1 MTQDKLTR
9 DQLADIIKAKY
20 PQYSEMDNS
29 ELVDKIV
36 AKYPV
41 YNDQLIEEDLLKKK
55 DAANMDS
62 ELVDGSLV
70 SQDLFDTTDE
80 FDARINIIDESFT
93 DKSEEF
99 VVPELQENF
108 KQYGFDF
115 EENAPGMDSVKIL
128 APKDEEGNREEL
140 ELPLKQR
147 KVTTGGFGTNVY
159 SPEVQQE
166 LNKQNA
172 KKLQDFLKNN
182 KLKTQGNWI
191 QDAEKGWVKEQKNIL
206 TEQEVEQRVKEI
218 NDVEEQF
225 NVSKIKFLENK
236 FEYDNSPELQTP
248 ENKIKLQEVYTDL
261 LSQEKDLKEQG
272 KLLDEQA
279 GRYAEMRSKQGSWAK
294 GIWNGITDGLGN
306 MASSVER
313 IKIDYKARSED
324 RAGLTEEKYKQ
335 EVIRLAR
342 KKGLITRRLEELLDD
357 VTAEELLSEFTDIAR
372 TEKTD
377 SSPGRGAPKVLIERD
392 ITFAEDIRS
401 EIIDLKKKGEKFF
414 ESYDEA
420 VKGRRRS
427 NFSKYANKFDESEG
441 RLEAARKGFTL
452 AIGSSDVT
460 PEWSDAKKEGF
471 WGGAILG
478 LAESIPAMLA
488 VPIPYLGFAQRAA
501 QMYALVTDNVTE
513 EMEDN
518 PEFDNISEMEKAMV
532 VTPIGIAVGVLESV
546 GFRNL
551 INQKGLINQF
561 VLKGLRQ
568 VPKGSS
574 VKTFREFIRQDID
587 SALKRGLLTIGAGGA
602 AEFETGFAQ
611 QIAELS
617 VKQIYNLTKEK
628 EMFNTPDTVGEYVA
642 EVLKAG
648 AQEMVGGFIMSVP
661 GAITNAAT
669 SPDME
674 AVSSEMYDMFEE
686 MVGDPQYDAMFETR
700 LKQKINATE
709 GEFKNY
715 TEEDAAKERQTYKEL
730 QGISANQIPDTYTK
744 EQKQRALLLIY
755 NINQLQKKIETTDD
769 VLAEPLKAEQEG
781 MKKELERMVSST
793 YDAQQEE
800 KVKTEDAAQE
810 EKTGDVIVS
819 NEVADFQ
826 ELVEGPSDTEVSI
839 EPGESTTETVESLE
853 GEPVEV
859 EVETISDNITVTK
872 GALEESLEK
881 DNDAETVLGIKNLA
895 VKAVK
900 ALSKVFPKVNIVL
913 HENSENYKKIAG
925 DTSEGTYDF
934 KSNTIHINL
943 PKASTRA
950 MAHEVFHAVL
960 LNAVKTDA
968 VAQAVTKRMIQA
980 VAKAKGL
987 TPEIKKQI
995 ENFVSNYDQAIQDEE
1010 RLAEIVGYI
1019 ADNFM
1024 QLDAPTKSKIRK
1036 WVEGLLT
1043 KVGVSFKEF
1052 TSDDQGII
1060 DMLNVVAKKTA
1071 AGEAITSKEISPLT
1085 EFKGG
1090 KKVDNPADVL
1100 KRRRVGSFEISYT
1113 QQESVEQ
1120 LIKDGRVT
1128 QPENVSFL
1136 NNMFTTI
1143 TSPDDMLAGE
1153 IKYDGVVIFEGE
1165 GGVFFVTKFGDVW
1178 ASGKKGTAETIANA
1192 LNKQLKQNGGKAFL
1206 TLTKGTDSKLVS
1218 SASGVNSTL
1227 AILNTMLDKKLIS
1240 PSLFRSAVSNTVK
1253 KADGE
1258 INLRQSAKDLKID
1271 IKKYFTDPSTST
1283 FEKRG
1288 FIVKDIVGEIA
1299 KNIPKESQAAI
1310 AEFLGGDKLRSVAK
1324 GNTVLKGGKP
1334 GSQSLVDLIA
1344 KVAAEKLTKGLDV
1357 GDVYAVIEIN
1367 GEVEVK
1373 KDSHPSYP
1381 FHIALKDGT
1390 QPILHLPENR
1400 QAGSEV
1406 LVQKGA
1412 DGEYNLDY
1420 AVRNVSVVEGQ
1431 YDTEAAAVAVGE
1443 GTRRRSDKKS
1453 SKKKETAV
1461 EPRRKFQYNS
1471 PIRPNYTLSK
1481 INTKNAA
1488 INLDLKSLDGPDS
1501 FEISTKNYK
1510 ETEGVEGATIIGYV
1524 RDRDFPGEKKK
1535 TTRGEVFILQ
1545 VNEKGKGIGTSIM
1558 LDALRLM
1565 KENGTKTVK
1574 FTSPSKEGKPFN
1586 DTLIRKGYIKLLKV
1600 SDRTGTSEYEITD
1613 KVLEETAVE
1622 PRRKMS
1628 PVQQLAV
1635 KYNMQPNDY
1644 FPGDLYN
1651 PGALRKEAARLGLT
1665 LKTSYFRE
1673 GYRRG
1678 EVSGYYLKKGSRA
1691 IKPMSDPEP
1700 RRRKD
1705 ITELGRSVKDI
1716 AEIVLIGRDNNVK
1729 ETTIKDYL
1737 KRVRK
1742 FKTKEI
1748 NDILKKDTFTILNMP
1763 KSFGNIKGGLIAG
1776 LNLFE
1781 KTKRFKFNL
1790 EKNNITKA
1798 GKVVLKAQQ
1807 KLEALLASYQD
1818 ELIDKPKKVVKTLEV
1833 KIKKAKTDL
1842 AALKKKYKG
1851 EKLYNNTKQ
1860 EMMDQTIEYMQTLP
1874 EYQNEGDKRSLSL
1887 QQAKMEVDLNKA
1899 FKDRP
1904 TVNMAERMKKAQA
1917 MINERIRRGAD
1928 LASMQRALRNYIR
1941 MIMPDT
1947 LYTKAAVTKMINKI
1961 IVANESNIDTI
1972 RNEVMDEANILINK
1986 DLSDKIKKLLNRK
1999 FQKVESDRVKAN
2011 IIDRITLN
2019 TLNIIKKRIAEIDAI
2034 QDVEKLL
2041 ELGGK
2046 IQNEINAAR
2055 EKDLQSEQDQSN
2067 DAGLQ
2072 ILMGYVA
2079 AQVAENYEVSKTSAL
2094 TMVYD
2099 NLNSLIETG
2108 RNQLEQQVAAKYR
2121 MYMRDF
2127 EIAYYEMTGQEI
2139 EMLIA
2144 NPDFDPLIPES
2155 KSNPLTV
2162 SNPEAQRII
2171 EKVTRVSDAKI
2182 NKVKTLMKRSFGRL
2196 QDGWLDYIRGML
2208 DLPSIMALIS
2218 KVPGESFGGKL
2229 MERTSDRVD
2238 DASNTEKAFK
2248 MLDQVIIDKKMSDVY
2263 GKDWLNLSQADSVM
2277 RDTGIVKNSTQQEQ
2291 AQKDYDKNPSPDNLL
2306 DLEQQTITASPNEL
2320 GYLYNQYKDPAN
2332 RASFEQK
2339 FGDEYERVMLDI
2351 TKYLEDSHSEVL
2363 EIADWQVNELFP
2375 YLYGRYNETYRKVYR
2390 TDMPWN
2396 KYYAGRIFRDFDTA
2410 EQNENQD
2417 APIDLIGNMT
2427 SFMQIASPGSTKLR
2441 QKTKTPIKNVDMMA
2455 AMINY
2460 MSEMNH
2466 FAAFGEVVNDINKLF
2481 TNPTISKVIEA
2492 NYGRPVNNYI
2502 RDIIQKLANRGI
2514 KKGDNFK
2521 LFEAWQS
2528 RFVIGALAIN
2538 PTVYLKQLTSFIT
2551 YGNEIGYGNW
2561 IKYSGSVANVPEF
2574 LKIKK
2579 EILENSIYLQDRYSS
2594 DFKTTLE
2601 TYSKSKVE
2609 SVLPP
2614 GKTSEIVE
2622 ALMFLIKQ
2630 GDKGAILIGGVPNY
2644 MYYKDQYK
2652 AKNPNTTE
2660 QQAVDYAI
2668 NKFEKDT
2675 RTTQQSGDLQN
2686 KDYYQTQTGFKRFFQ
2701 MFQNS
2706 IKQYLRKEITSSR
2719 ELYRRIK
2726 SSGKEGKGTVGTNL
2740 RTLFVYHSV
2749 LPVFFEFV
2757 SMGLPGIWADWEDED
2772 AVDLG
2777 RAALIGNLNALFIVG
2792 DMIESIAD
2800 ALTDKP
2806 WTGSSKSL
2814 PPLQA
2819 AADFAKQIYKYRRTT
2834 DPEKKEKILFDAII
2848 DVTKYAG
2855 VPGPQLQKLRNN
2867 IKELIEGGE
2876 DPGKVILRMF
2886 NFSEYQ
2892 ISGRKNKTKKRSQ
2905 REINRELKAM
2915 DPSLYQELRNFGED
2929 DDIKAME
2936 KELKDLEKS
2945 MLEDLY

>member
-674 AVSSEMYDMFEE
+674 SVSSEMYDMFEE

-769 VLAEPLKAEQEG
+769 VLAEPLKVEQEG

-793 YDAQQEE
+793 YDAQQED
-800 KVKTEDAAQE
+800 KVGVEQIIVNDPTEAFSFEYDSKEDVPDALKGVDPSGEGSIEIDGKKKIRLTYSGQQLLDAGIGIAPE
-810 EKTGDVIVS
+810 STPNTPVS
-819 NEVADFQ
+819 DEVTDFQ
-826 ELVEGPSDTEVSI
+826 ELVEGPSETEVSI

-853 GEPVEV
+853 GDPVEV

-872 GALEESLEK
+872 GALEESLET
-881 DNDAETVLGIKNLA
+881 DNDAETVLSIKTLA

-913 HENSENYKKIAG
+913 HENSDNYKKIAG

-960 LNAVKTDA
+960 LNAVKTNA
-968 VAQAVTKRMIQA
+968 AAQAITKRMMQA

-995 ENFVSNYDQAIQDEE
+995 ENFVSNYEEAIQDEE

-1036 WVEGLLT
+1036 WVGGLLT
-1043 KVGVSFKEF
+1043 KVGISFKEF

-1453 SKKKETAV
+1453 SKKK
-1461 EPRRKFQYNS
+1461 
-1471 PIRPNYTLSK
+1471 
-1481 INTKNAA
+1481 
-1488 INLDLKSLDGPDS
+1488 
-1501 FEISTKNYK
+1501 
-1510 ETEGVEGATIIGYV
+1510 
-1524 RDRDFPGEKKK
+1524 
-1535 TTRGEVFILQ
+1535 
-1545 VNEKGKGIGTSIM
+1545 
-1558 LDALRLM
+1558 
-1565 KENGTKTVK
+1565 
-1574 FTSPSKEGKPFN
+1574 
-1586 DTLIRKGYIKLLKV
+1586 
-1600 SDRTGTSEYEITD
+1600 
-1613 KVLEETAVE
+1613 ETAVE

>member
-1 MTQDKLTR
+1 
-9 DQLADIIKAKY
+9 
-20 PQYSEMDNS
+20 
-29 ELVDKIV
+29 
-36 AKYPV
+36 
-41 YNDQLIEEDLLKKK
+41 
-55 DAANMDS
+55 
-62 ELVDGSLV
+62 
-70 SQDLFDTTDE
+70 
-80 FDARINIIDESFT
+80 
-93 DKSEEF
+93 
-99 VVPELQENF
+99 
-108 KQYGFDF
+108 
-115 EENAPGMDSVKIL
+115 
-128 APKDEEGNREEL
+128 
-140 ELPLKQR
+140 
-147 KVTTGGFGTNVY
+147 
-159 SPEVQQE
+159 
-166 LNKQNA
+166 
-172 KKLQDFLKNN
+172 
-182 KLKTQGNWI
+182 
-191 QDAEKGWVKEQKNIL
+191 
-206 TEQEVEQRVKEI
+206 
-218 NDVEEQF
+218 
-225 NVSKIKFLENK
+225 
-236 FEYDNSPELQTP
+236 
-248 ENKIKLQEVYTDL
+248 
-261 LSQEKDLKEQG
+261 
-272 KLLDEQA
+272 
-279 GRYAEMRSKQGSWAK
+279 
-294 GIWNGITDGLGN
+294 
-306 MASSVER
+306 
-313 IKIDYKARSED
+313 
-324 RAGLTEEKYKQ
+324 
-335 EVIRLAR
+335 
-342 KKGLITRRLEELLDD
+342 
-357 VTAEELLSEFTDIAR
+357 
-372 TEKTD
+372 
-377 SSPGRGAPKVLIERD
+377 
-392 ITFAEDIRS
+392 
-401 EIIDLKKKGEKFF
+401 
-414 ESYDEA
+414 
-420 VKGRRRS
+420 
-427 NFSKYANKFDESEG
+427 
-441 RLEAARKGFTL
+441 
-452 AIGSSDVT
+452 
-460 PEWSDAKKEGF
+460 
-471 WGGAILG
+471 
-478 LAESIPAMLA
+478 
-488 VPIPYLGFAQRAA
+488 
-501 QMYALVTDNVTE
+501 
-513 EMEDN
+513 
-518 PEFDNISEMEKAMV
+518 
-532 VTPIGIAVGVLESV
+532 
-546 GFRNL
+546 
-551 INQKGLINQF
+551 
-561 VLKGLRQ
+561 
-568 VPKGSS
+568 
-574 VKTFREFIRQDID
+574 
-587 SALKRGLLTIGAGGA
+587 
-602 AEFETGFAQ
+602 
-611 QIAELS
+611 
-617 VKQIYNLTKEK
+617 
-628 EMFNTPDTVGEYVA
+628 
-642 EVLKAG
+642 
-648 AQEMVGGFIMSVP
+648 
-661 GAITNAAT
+661 
-669 SPDME
+669 
-674 AVSSEMYDMFEE
+674 
-686 MVGDPQYDAMFETR
+686 
-700 LKQKINATE
+700 
-709 GEFKNY
+709 
-715 TEEDAAKERQTYKEL
+715 
-730 QGISANQIPDTYTK
+730 
-744 EQKQRALLLIY
+744 
-755 NINQLQKKIETTDD
+755 
-769 VLAEPLKAEQEG
+769 
-781 MKKELERMVSST
+781 
-793 YDAQQEE
+793 
-800 KVKTEDAAQE
+800 
-810 EKTGDVIVS
+810 
-819 NEVADFQ
+819 
-826 ELVEGPSDTEVSI
+826 
-839 EPGESTTETVESLE
+839 
-853 GEPVEV
+853 
-859 EVETISDNITVTK
+859 
-872 GALEESLEK
+872 
-881 DNDAETVLGIKNLA
+881 
-895 VKAVK
+895 
-900 ALSKVFPKVNIVL
+900 
-913 HENSENYKKIAG
+913 
-925 DTSEGTYDF
+925 
-934 KSNTIHINL
+934 
-943 PKASTRA
+943 
-950 MAHEVFHAVL
+950 
-960 LNAVKTDA
+960 
-968 VAQAVTKRMIQA
+968 
-980 VAKAKGL
+980 
-987 TPEIKKQI
+987 
-995 ENFVSNYDQAIQDEE
+995 
-1010 RLAEIVGYI
+1010 
-1019 ADNFM
+1019 
-1024 QLDAPTKSKIRK
+1024 
-1036 WVEGLLT
+1036 
-1043 KVGVSFKEF
+1043 
-1052 TSDDQGII
+1052 
-1060 DMLNVVAKKTA
+1060 
-1071 AGEAITSKEISPLT
+1071 
-1085 EFKGG
+1085 
-1090 KKVDNPADVL
+1090 
-1100 KRRRVGSFEISYT
+1100 
-1113 QQESVEQ
+1113 
-1120 LIKDGRVT
+1120 
-1128 QPENVSFL
+1128 
-1136 NNMFTTI
+1136 
-1143 TSPDDMLAGE
+1143 
-1153 IKYDGVVIFEGE
+1153 
-1165 GGVFFVTKFGDVW
+1165 
-1178 ASGKKGTAETIANA
+1178 
-1192 LNKQLKQNGGKAFL
+1192 
-1206 TLTKGTDSKLVS
+1206 
-1218 SASGVNSTL
+1218 
-1227 AILNTMLDKKLIS
+1227 
-1240 PSLFRSAVSNTVK
+1240 
-1253 KADGE
+1253 
-1258 INLRQSAKDLKID
+1258 
-1271 IKKYFTDPSTST
+1271 
-1283 FEKRG
+1283 
-1288 FIVKDIVGEIA
+1288 
-1299 KNIPKESQAAI
+1299 
-1310 AEFLGGDKLRSVAK
+1310 
-1324 GNTVLKGGKP
+1324 
-1334 GSQSLVDLIA
+1334 
-1344 KVAAEKLTKGLDV
+1344 
-1357 GDVYAVIEIN
+1357 
-1367 GEVEVK
+1367 
-1373 KDSHPSYP
+1373 
-1381 FHIALKDGT
+1381 
-1390 QPILHLPENR
+1390 
-1400 QAGSEV
+1400 
-1406 LVQKGA
+1406 
-1412 DGEYNLDY
+1412 
-1420 AVRNVSVVEGQ
+1420 
-1431 YDTEAAAVAVGE
+1431 
-1443 GTRRRSDKKS
+1443 
-1453 SKKKETAV
+1453 
-1461 EPRRKFQYNS
+1461 
-1471 PIRPNYTLSK
+1471 
-1481 INTKNAA
+1481 
-1488 INLDLKSLDGPDS
+1488 
-1501 FEISTKNYK
+1501 
-1510 ETEGVEGATIIGYV
+1510 
-1524 RDRDFPGEKKK
+1524 
-1535 TTRGEVFILQ
+1535 
-1545 VNEKGKGIGTSIM
+1545 
-1558 LDALRLM
+1558 
-1565 KENGTKTVK
+1565 
-1574 FTSPSKEGKPFN
+1574 
-1586 DTLIRKGYIKLLKV
+1586 
-1600 SDRTGTSEYEITD
+1600 
-1613 KVLEETAVE
+1613 
-1622 PRRKMS
+1622 MS

-1729 ETTIKDYL
+1729 EATIKDYL

-1807 KLEALLASYQD
+1807 KLEVLLASYQD
-1818 ELIDKPKKVVKTLEV
+1818 ELIDKPKKVVKTLET
-1833 KIKKAKTDL
+1833 KIKNAKTEL

-1860 EMMDQTIEYMQTLP
+1860 EIMDQTIEYMQTLP

-1947 LYTKAAVTKMINKI
+1947 LYTRAAVTKMINKI

-2079 AQVAENYEVSKTSAL
+2079 AQVSENYEVSKTSAL

-2127 EIAYYEMTGQEI
+2127 EIAYYEITGQEI

-2351 TKYLEDSHSEVL
+2351 TKYLEDNHSEVL

-2622 ALMFLIKQ
+2622 ALMYLIKQ

-2668 NKFEKDT
+2668 KKFEKDT

-2706 IKQYLRKEITSSR
+2706 IKQYLRKEITASR

-2834 DPEKKEKILFDAII
+2834 DPQKKEKILFDAII

>member
-1 MTQDKLTR
+1 MMDEKALQYAYDLFKADGYSDSIDDFKNLLSTNTEALDYSYKLFR
-9 DQLADIIKAKY
+9 DDG
-20 PQYSEMDNS
+20 
-29 ELVDKIV
+29 
-36 AKYPV
+36 
-41 YNDQLIEEDLLKKK
+41 YNDSPNDFKSLLGIQESLKKK
-55 DAANMDS
+55 EISGVS
-62 ELVDGSLV
+62 EEVDGSLV

-128 APKDEEGNREEL
+128 APKDEQGNREEL

-159 SPEVQQE
+159 SSEIQDE

-182 KLKTQGNWI
+182 KIKTQGNWI
-191 QDAEKGWVKEQKNIL
+191 KDAEKGWVKEQKNIL

-218 NDVEEQF
+218 NDIEEQF

-279 GRYAEMRSKQGSWAK
+279 GRYTEMKAKQGSWAK
-294 GIWNGITDGLGN
+294 GIWNGLTDGLGN
-306 MASSVER
+306 ISSTYER
-313 IKIDYKARSED
+313 LKIDYKAESET
-324 RAGLTEEKYKQ
+324 RAGLSEDKYKE

-342 KKGLITRRLEELLDD
+342 KKGLINRRLEELLDD

-372 TEKTD
+372 IEKTT
-377 SSPGRGAPKVLIERD
+377 SSAGVGAPGVYLEKK
-392 ITFAEDIRS
+392 ITFAEDIKS

-420 VKGRRRS
+420 VKGRRRN
-427 NFSKYANKFDESEG
+427 NFSKYANQFDESEG
-441 RLEAARKGFTL
+441 RLESARKGFTL

-478 LAESIPAMLA
+478 LAESIPAMVA

-513 EMEDN
+513 EMENN
-518 PEFDNISEMEKAMV
+518 PEFDNISENEKAMV
-532 VTPIGIAVGVLESV
+532 VTPIGIAVGVLESI

-561 VLKGLRQ
+561 VLKALRQ

-574 VKTFREFIRQDID
+574 VKTFREFVRQDID

-648 AQEMVGGFIMSVP
+648 AQEMIGGFIMSVP

-715 TEEDAAKERQTYKEL
+715 TEEDAAKERQTYQEL
-730 QGISANQIPDTYTK
+730 QGINANQIPDTYTK
-744 EQKQRALLLIY
+744 EQKQRALMLIY

-769 VLAEPLKAEQEG
+769 VLAEPLKVEQEA

-793 YDAQQEE
+793 YDAQQKD
-800 KVKTEDAAQE
+800 KVEVEQIIVDDPESTSDAA
-810 EKTGDVIVS
+810 VS
-819 NEVADFQ
+819 DEVADFQ

-839 EPGESTTETVESLE
+839 EPGESTKETVQSLE

-872 GALEESLEK
+872 GALEESLET
-881 DNDAETVLGIKNLA
+881 DNDANTVSSIKTLA

-960 LNAVKTDA
+960 LNAVKTNA
-968 VAQAVTKRMIQA
+968 AAQAITKRMMQA

-995 ENFVSNYDQAIQDEE
+995 ENFVSNYEEAIQDEE

-1043 KVGVSFKEF
+1043 KVGISFKEF

-1113 QQESVEQ
+1113 QQESIEQ

-1218 SASGVNSTL
+1218 SVSGVNSTL

-1381 FHIALKDGT
+1381 FHVALKDGT

-1453 SKKKETAV
+1453 SKKK
-1461 EPRRKFQYNS
+1461 
-1471 PIRPNYTLSK
+1471 
-1481 INTKNAA
+1481 
-1488 INLDLKSLDGPDS
+1488 
-1501 FEISTKNYK
+1501 
-1510 ETEGVEGATIIGYV
+1510 
-1524 RDRDFPGEKKK
+1524 
-1535 TTRGEVFILQ
+1535 
-1545 VNEKGKGIGTSIM
+1545 
-1558 LDALRLM
+1558 
-1565 KENGTKTVK
+1565 
-1574 FTSPSKEGKPFN
+1574 
-1586 DTLIRKGYIKLLKV
+1586 
-1600 SDRTGTSEYEITD
+1600 
-1613 KVLEETAVE
+1613 ETAVE

-1700 RRRKD
+1700 RRRKN
-1705 ITELGRSVKDI
+1705 ITELGRSVNDI

-1729 ETTIKDYL
+1729 EATIKDYL

-1742 FKTKEI
+1742 FKTKEV

-1807 KLEALLASYQD
+1807 NLEVLLASYQD

-1833 KIKKAKTDL
+1833 KIKKSKTEL

-1874 EYQNEGDKRSLSL
+1874 EYKNEGDKRSLSL

-1947 LYTKAAVTKMINKI
+1947 LYTKSAVTKMINKI

-2046 IQNEINAAR
+2046 IQDEINAAR

-2139 EMLIA
+2139 EMLIK
-2144 NPDFDPLIPES
+2144 NPAFDPLLPES

-2182 NKVKTLMKRSFGRL
+2182 NKVKTLMKRSFDRL

-2208 DLPSIMALIS
+2208 DLPSVMALIS
-2218 KVPGESFGGKL
+2218 KIPGESFGGQL
-2229 MERTSDRVD
+2229 MERTADRVN

-2248 MLDQVIIDKKMSDVY
+2248 MLDQVIIEKKMSDVY

-2291 AQKDYDKNPSPDNLL
+2291 AKKDYDNNPSPDNLL
-2306 DLEQQTITASPNEL
+2306 DLEQQTIVASPNEL

-2351 TKYLEDSHSEVL
+2351 TKYLEDNHSEVL
-2363 EIADWQVNELFP
+2363 DIADWQVNELFP
-2375 YLYGRYNETYRKVYR
+2375 YLYGRYNEMYRKVYR

-2417 APIDLIGNMT
+2417 APMDLIGNMT

-2466 FAAFGEVVNDINKLF
+2466 FAAFGEVVNDMNKLF

-2502 RDIIQKLANRGI
+2502 KDIIQKLANRGI

-2551 YGNEIGYGNW
+2551 YGNEIGYSNW
-2561 IKYSGSVANVPEF
+2561 IKYSQSVVNVPEF
-2574 LKIKK
+2574 LRIKK

-2622 ALMFLIKQ
+2622 ALMYLIKQ

-2660 QQAVDYAI
+2660 QQAIDYAI
-2668 NKFEKDT
+2668 KKFEKDT

-2706 IKQYLRKEITSSR
+2706 IKQYLRKEITASR

-2749 LPVFFEFV
+2749 LPVFFEFI

-2834 DPEKKEKILFDAII
+2834 DPQKKEKILFDAII
-2848 DVTKYAG
+2848 DITKYAG

-2892 ISGRKNKTKKRSQ
+2892 ISGRKKKTKKRTQ
-2905 REINRELKAM
+2905 REINKELKAM
-2915 DPSLYQELRNFGED
+2915 DPNLYKELQGLGD
-2929 DDIKAME
+2929 DNQIKAME
-2936 KELKDLEKS
+2936 KELRDLEKS
-2945 MLEDLY
+2945 MLENLY

>member
-1 MTQDKLTR
+1 MMDE
-9 DQLADIIKAKY
+9 KAL
-20 PQYSEMDNS
+20 QYAYDLFKVDGYNDSIDDFKNLLNTNS
-29 ELVDKIV
+29 EALDYSYQLFK
-36 AKYPV
+36 
-41 YNDQLIEEDLLKKK
+41 NDGYKDSPNDFKNLLGIQDPLKKK
-55 DAANMDS
+55 DTS
-62 ELVDGSLV
+62 GVLEQVDGSLV

-128 APKDEEGNREEL
+128 APKDEQGNREEL

-769 VLAEPLKAEQEG
+769 VLAEPLKVEQEG

-793 YDAQQEE
+793 YDAQQED
-800 KVKTEDAAQE
+800 KVGVEQIIVDDPTEAFSFEYDSKEDVPDALKGVDPSGEGSIEIDGKKKIRLTYSGQQLLDAGIGIAPE
-810 EKTGDVIVS
+810 STPNTPVS
-819 NEVADFQ
+819 DEVTDFQ
-826 ELVEGPSDTEVSI
+826 ELVEGPNETEVSI

-853 GEPVEV
+853 GDPVEV

-872 GALEESLEK
+872 GALEESLET
-881 DNDAETVLGIKNLA
+881 DNDAETVLSIKTLA

-913 HENSENYKKIAG
+913 HENSDNYKKIAG

-960 LNAVKTDA
+960 LNAVKTNA
-968 VAQAVTKRMIQA
+968 AAQAITKRMMQA

-995 ENFVSNYDQAIQDEE
+995 ENFVSNYDEAIQDEE
-1010 RLAEIVGYI
+1010 QLAEIVGYI

-1036 WVEGLLT
+1036 WVEGVLT
-1043 KVGVSFKEF
+1043 KVGISFKEF

-1113 QQESVEQ
+1113 QQESIEQ

-1136 NNMFTTI
+1136 NNMYTTV

-1258 INLRQSAKDLKID
+1258 INLRQSAKDLKTD

-1431 YDTEAAAVAVGE
+1431 YNTEAAAVAVGE

-1453 SKKKETAV
+1453 SKKKE
-1461 EPRRKFQYNS
+1461 
-1471 PIRPNYTLSK
+1471 I
-1481 INTKNAA
+1481 
-1488 INLDLKSLDGPDS
+1488 
-1501 FEISTKNYK
+1501 
-1510 ETEGVEGATIIGYV
+1510 
-1524 RDRDFPGEKKK
+1524 
-1535 TTRGEVFILQ
+1535 
-1545 VNEKGKGIGTSIM
+1545 
-1558 LDALRLM
+1558 
-1565 KENGTKTVK
+1565 
-1574 FTSPSKEGKPFN
+1574 
-1586 DTLIRKGYIKLLKV
+1586 
-1600 SDRTGTSEYEITD
+1600 
-1613 KVLEETAVE
+1613 AVE

-1678 EVSGYYLKKGSRA
+1678 EVSGYYLKKGSRV

-1729 ETTIKDYL
+1729 EATIKDYL

-1807 KLEALLASYQD
+1807 KLEVLLASYQD

-1833 KIKKAKTDL
+1833 KIKKAKTEL

-1947 LYTKAAVTKMINKI
+1947 LYTRAAVTKMINKI

-2139 EMLIA
+2139 KMLIA

-2171 EKVTRVSDAKI
+2171 DKVTVVSQAKI
-2182 NKVKTLMKRSFGRL
+2182 DKVKTLMKRSFGRL

-2208 DLPSIMALIS
+2208 DLPSVMALIS

-2263 GKDWLNLSQADSVM
+2263 GRDWLNLSQADSVM

-2291 AQKDYDKNPSPDNLL
+2291 AQKDYDNNPTPDNLL
-2306 DLEQQTITASPNEL
+2306 FLEQQTITASPNEL

-2351 TKYLEDSHSEVL
+2351 TKYLEDNHSEVV

-2466 FAAFGEVVNDINKLF
+2466 FAAFGEVVNDMNKLF
-2481 TNPTISKVIEA
+2481 TNNTISKVIEA

-2538 PTVYLKQLTSFIT
+2538 PTVFLKQLTSFIT
-2551 YGNEIGYGNW
+2551 YGNEIGYRNW

-2574 LKIKK
+2574 LRIRK

-2594 DFKTTLE
+2594 DFKKTLE

-2630 GDKGAILIGGVPNY
+2630 GDKGAILVGGVPNY

-2660 QQAVDYAI
+2660 QQAIDYAI
-2668 NKFEKDT
+2668 KKFEKDT

-2706 IKQYLRKEITSSR
+2706 IKQYLRKEITASR

-2726 SSGKEGKGTVGTNL
+2726 SDGKEGKGTVGTNL
-2740 RTLFVYHSV
+2740 RTIFVYHSV

-2892 ISGRKNKTKKRSQ
+2892 ISGRKKKTKKRSQ

>member
-674 AVSSEMYDMFEE
+674 SVSSEMYDMFEE

-769 VLAEPLKAEQEG
+769 VLAEPLKVEQEG

-793 YDAQQEE
+793 YDAQQED
-800 KVKTEDAAQE
+800 KVGVEQIIVNDPTEAFSFEYDSKEDVPDALKGVDPSGEGSIEIDGKKKIRLTYSGQQLLDAGIGIAPE
-810 EKTGDVIVS
+810 STPNTPVS
-819 NEVADFQ
+819 DEVTDFQ
-826 ELVEGPSDTEVSI
+826 ELVEGPSETEVSI

-853 GEPVEV
+853 GDPVEV

-872 GALEESLEK
+872 GALEESLET
-881 DNDAETVLGIKNLA
+881 DNDAETVLSIKTLA

-913 HENSENYKKIAG
+913 HENSDNYKKIAG

-960 LNAVKTDA
+960 LNAVKTNA
-968 VAQAVTKRMIQA
+968 AAQAITKRMMQA

-995 ENFVSNYDQAIQDEE
+995 ENFVSNYEEAIQDEE

-1036 WVEGLLT
+1036 WVGGLLT
-1043 KVGVSFKEF
+1043 KVGISFKEF

-1453 SKKKETAV
+1453 SKKK
-1461 EPRRKFQYNS
+1461 
-1471 PIRPNYTLSK
+1471 
-1481 INTKNAA
+1481 
-1488 INLDLKSLDGPDS
+1488 
-1501 FEISTKNYK
+1501 
-1510 ETEGVEGATIIGYV
+1510 
-1524 RDRDFPGEKKK
+1524 
-1535 TTRGEVFILQ
+1535 
-1545 VNEKGKGIGTSIM
+1545 
-1558 LDALRLM
+1558 
-1565 KENGTKTVK
+1565 
-1574 FTSPSKEGKPFN
+1574 
-1586 DTLIRKGYIKLLKV
+1586 
-1600 SDRTGTSEYEITD
+1600 
-1613 KVLEETAVE
+1613 ETAVE

-2561 IKYSGSVANVPEF
+2561 IKYSRSVANIPEF

>member
-1 MTQDKLTR
+1 MMDEKALQYAYDLFKADGYSDSIDDFKNLLSTNTEALDYSYKLFK
-9 DQLADIIKAKY
+9 DDGYKDS
-20 PQYSEMDNS
+20 P
-29 ELVDKIV
+29 
-36 AKYPV
+36 
-41 YNDQLIEEDLLKKK
+41 NDFKSLLGIQESLKKK
-55 DAANMDS
+55 EISGVS
-62 ELVDGSLV
+62 EEVDGSLV

-128 APKDEEGNREEL
+128 APKDEQGNREEL

-159 SPEVQQE
+159 SPEIQDE

-182 KLKTQGNWI
+182 KIKTQGNWI
-191 QDAEKGWVKEQKNIL
+191 KDAEKGWVKEQKNIL

-218 NDVEEQF
+218 NDIEEQF

-279 GRYAEMRSKQGSWAK
+279 GRYTEMKAKQGSWAK
-294 GIWNGITDGLGN
+294 GIWNGLTDGLGN
-306 MASSVER
+306 ISSTYER
-313 IKIDYKARSED
+313 LKIDYKAESET
-324 RAGLTEEKYKQ
+324 RAGLSEDKYKE

-342 KKGLITRRLEELLDD
+342 KKGLINRRLEELLDD

-372 TEKTD
+372 TEKTT
-377 SSPGRGAPKVLIERD
+377 SSAGVGAPGVYLEKK
-392 ITFAEDIRS
+392 ITFAEDIKS

-420 VKGRRRS
+420 VKGRRRN
-427 NFSKYANKFDESEG
+427 NFSKYANQFDESEG
-441 RLEAARKGFTL
+441 RLESARKGFTL

-478 LAESIPAMLA
+478 LAESIPAMVA

-513 EMEDN
+513 EMENN
-518 PEFDNISEMEKAMV
+518 PEFDNISENEKAMV
-532 VTPIGIAVGVLESV
+532 VTPIGIAVGVLESI

-561 VLKGLRQ
+561 VLKALRQ

-574 VKTFREFIRQDID
+574 VKTFREFVRQDID

-648 AQEMVGGFIMSVP
+648 AQEMIGGFIMSVP

-715 TEEDAAKERQTYKEL
+715 TEEDAAKERQTYQEL
-730 QGISANQIPDTYTK
+730 QGINANQIPDTYTK
-744 EQKQRALLLIY
+744 EQKQRALMLIY

-769 VLAEPLKAEQEG
+769 VLAEPLKVEQEG

-793 YDAQQEE
+793 YDAQQKD
-800 KVKTEDAAQE
+800 KVEVEQIIVDDPESTSDAA
-810 EKTGDVIVS
+810 VS
-819 NEVADFQ
+819 DEVADFQ

-839 EPGESTTETVESLE
+839 EPGESTKETVQSLE

-872 GALEESLEK
+872 GALEESLET
-881 DNDAETVLGIKNLA
+881 DNDANTVSSIKTLA

-913 HENSENYKKIAG
+913 HENSENYQKIAG
-925 DTSEGTYDF
+925 DTSNGTYDTA
-934 KSNTIHINL
+934 SNTIHINL
-943 PKASTRA
+943 PKASNRT

-960 LNAVKTDA
+960 LNAVKTNA
-968 VAQAVTKRMIQA
+968 AAQAITKRMMQA

-995 ENFVSNYDQAIQDEE
+995 ENFVSNYEEAIQDEE

-1043 KVGVSFKEF
+1043 KAGISFKEF

-1100 KRRRVGSFEISYT
+1100 KRRQVGSFEVKYT
-1113 QQESVEQ
+1113 QQENIADY
-1120 LIKDGRVT
+1120 IKDGLIT
-1128 QPENVSFL
+1128 QPSTVDFMKGKS
-1136 NNMFTTI
+1136 TAI
-1143 TSPDDMLAGE
+1143 TSPDDMLVGE
-1153 IKYDGVVIFEGE
+1153 ISFKGQPIFN
-1165 GGVFFVTKFGDVW
+1165 GGGGIFFVTRYGDVW
-1178 ASGKKGTAETIANA
+1178 ASGSKTTANTLAKAINQSLSNNDGKGYM
-1192 LNKQLKQNGGKAFL
+1192 
-1206 TLTKGTDSKLVS
+1206 TLTKGADSKLVS
-1218 SASGVNSTL
+1218 SSSGVESSL
-1227 AILNTMLDKKLIS
+1227 AVLETMINEKVIA
-1240 PSLFRSAVSNTVK
+1240 PSLFRAAVSG
-1253 KADGE
+1253 A
-1258 INLRQSAKDLKID
+1258 IQSAGGDIALTGSAIKLTKDVRN
-1271 IKKYFTDPSTST
+1271 YFSDPRTAT

-1288 FIVKDIVGEIA
+1288 DVVKDIIGRLAISL
-1299 KNIPKESQAAI
+1299 PKDSKDAI
-1310 AEFLGGDKLRSVAK
+1310 IEFLGGRPDRTLAK
-1324 GNTVLKGGKP
+1324 KTTTTAQGLI
-1334 GSQSLVDLIA
+1334 DLIA
-1344 KVAAEKLTKGLDV
+1344 NVAAEELTKGLDI
-1357 GDVYAVIEIN
+1357 GDVYGIVEVN
-1367 GEVEVK
+1367 GEVEVVE
-1373 KDSHPSYP
+1373 DSHPSYP
-1381 FHIALKDGT
+1381 FHVALKDKS
-1390 QPILHLPENR
+1390 QKPILHLPENR
-1400 QAGSEV
+1400 PSGANV
-1406 LVQKGA
+1406 LGPSKKGNPYKV
-1412 DGEYNLDY
+1412 GQ
-1420 AVRNVSVVEGQ
+1420 VSVMLGSFRENFI
-1431 YDTEAAAVAVGE
+1431 DTKPIKTKQEA
-1443 GTRRRSDKKS
+1443 TP
-1453 SKKKETAV
+1453 
-1461 EPRRKFQYNS
+1461 EPRRQ
-1471 PIRPNYTLSK
+1471 
-1481 INTKNAA
+1481 
-1488 INLDLKSLDGPDS
+1488 
-1501 FEISTKNYK
+1501 
-1510 ETEGVEGATIIGYV
+1510 
-1524 RDRDFPGEKKK
+1524 
-1535 TTRGEVFILQ
+1535 
-1545 VNEKGKGIGTSIM
+1545 
-1558 LDALRLM
+1558 
-1565 KENGTKTVK
+1565 
-1574 FTSPSKEGKPFN
+1574 
-1586 DTLIRKGYIKLLKV
+1586 
-1600 SDRTGTSEYEITD
+1600 
-1613 KVLEETAVE
+1613 
-1622 PRRKMS
+1622 MS
-1628 PVQQLAV
+1628 PVQKLAV
-1635 KYNMQPNDY
+1635 KYNMNRDSNY

-1678 EVSGYYLKKGSRA
+1678 EISGYYLKRGNKV
-1691 IKPMSDPEP
+1691 IKPMTDPEP
-1700 RRRKD
+1700 RRQKN
-1705 ITELGRSVKDI
+1705 ITELGRSVNDI

-1729 ETTIKDYL
+1729 EATIKDYL

-1742 FKTKEI
+1742 FKTKEV

-1807 KLEALLASYQD
+1807 NLEVLLASYQD

-1833 KIKKAKTDL
+1833 KIKKSKTEL

-1874 EYQNEGDKRSLSL
+1874 EYKNEGDKRSLSL

-1947 LYTKAAVTKMINKI
+1947 LYTKSAVTKMINKI

-2046 IQNEINAAR
+2046 IQDEINAAR

-2139 EMLIA
+2139 EMLIK
-2144 NPDFDPLIPES
+2144 NPAFDPLLPES

-2182 NKVKTLMKRSFGRL
+2182 NKVKTLMKRSFDRL

-2208 DLPSIMALIS
+2208 DLPSVMALIS
-2218 KVPGESFGGKL
+2218 KIPGESFGGQL
-2229 MERTSDRVD
+2229 MERTADRVN

-2248 MLDQVIIDKKMSDVY
+2248 MLDQVIIEKKMSDVY

-2291 AQKDYDKNPSPDNLL
+2291 AQKDYDNNPSPDNLL
-2306 DLEQQTITASPNEL
+2306 DLEQQTIVASPNEL

-2351 TKYLEDSHSEVL
+2351 TKYLEDNHSEVL
-2363 EIADWQVNELFP
+2363 DIADWQVNELFP
-2375 YLYGRYNETYRKVYR
+2375 YLYGRYNEMYRKVYR

-2417 APIDLIGNMT
+2417 APMDLIGNMT

-2466 FAAFGEVVNDINKLF
+2466 FAAFGEVVNDMNKLF

-2502 RDIIQKLANRGI
+2502 KDIIQKLANRGI

-2551 YGNEIGYGNW
+2551 YGNEIGYSNW
-2561 IKYSGSVANVPEF
+2561 IKYSQSVVNVPEF
-2574 LKIKK
+2574 LRIKK

-2622 ALMFLIKQ
+2622 ALMYLIKQ

-2644 MYYKDQYK
+2644 MYYKNQYK

-2660 QQAVDYAI
+2660 QQAIDYAI
-2668 NKFEKDT
+2668 KKFEKDT

-2706 IKQYLRKEITSSR
+2706 IKQYLRKEITASR

-2749 LPVFFEFV
+2749 LPVFFEFI

-2834 DPEKKEKILFDAII
+2834 DPQKKEKILFDAII
-2848 DVTKYAG
+2848 DITKYAG

-2892 ISGRKNKTKKRSQ
+2892 ISGRKKKTKKRTQ
-2905 REINRELKAM
+2905 REINKELKAM
-2915 DPSLYQELRNFGED
+2915 DPNLYKELQGLGD
-2929 DDIKAME
+2929 DNEIKAME
-2936 KELKDLEKS
+2936 KELRDLEKS
-2945 MLEDLY
+2945 MLENLY

>member
-674 AVSSEMYDMFEE
+674 SVSSEMYDMFEE

-769 VLAEPLKAEQEG
+769 VLAEPLKVEQEG

-793 YDAQQEE
+793 YDAQQED
-800 KVKTEDAAQE
+800 KVGVEQIIVNDPTEAFSFEYDSKEDVPDALKGVDPSGEGSIEIDGKKKIRLTYSGQQLLDAGIGIAPE
-810 EKTGDVIVS
+810 STPNTPVS
-819 NEVADFQ
+819 DEVTDFQ
-826 ELVEGPSDTEVSI
+826 ELVEGPSETEVSI

-853 GEPVEV
+853 GDPVEV

-872 GALEESLEK
+872 GALEESLET
-881 DNDAETVLGIKNLA
+881 DNDAETVLSIKTLA

-913 HENSENYKKIAG
+913 HENSDNYKKIAG

-960 LNAVKTDA
+960 LNAVKTNA
-968 VAQAVTKRMIQA
+968 AAQAITKRMMQA

-995 ENFVSNYDQAIQDEE
+995 ENFVSNYEEAIQDEE

-1461 EPRRKFQYNS
+1461 EPRRK
-1471 PIRPNYTLSK
+1471 
-1481 INTKNAA
+1481 
-1488 INLDLKSLDGPDS
+1488 
-1501 FEISTKNYK
+1501 
-1510 ETEGVEGATIIGYV
+1510 
-1524 RDRDFPGEKKK
+1524 
-1535 TTRGEVFILQ
+1535 
-1545 VNEKGKGIGTSIM
+1545 
-1558 LDALRLM
+1558 
-1565 KENGTKTVK
+1565 
-1574 FTSPSKEGKPFN
+1574 
-1586 DTLIRKGYIKLLKV
+1586 
-1600 SDRTGTSEYEITD
+1600 
-1613 KVLEETAVE
+1613 
-1622 PRRKMS
+1622 MS

-1678 EVSGYYLKKGSRA
+1678 EVSGDYLKKGSRA

-2561 IKYSGSVANVPEF
+2561 IKYSRSVANIPEF